1 MELFECKIALTHTH
15 TSLHNFIH
23 FTAIASPIL
32 IQLKNTIAANIKT
45 AIILFSVCTFVPSE
59 LRRIWRA
66 SWLIS
71 LWLWP
76 LRSFL
81 RTNTVLFSE
90 HCEHTRTKSAVI
102 HSSLRPRRK
111 CSRNLQ
117 RMQMQGKCNQPNVEL
132 TSKTTTTE
140 TTKTATK
147 RINSARETRIPSRN
161 YVHSTSCCMYCIQN
175 TSYNIKW
182 AYIVCSIHRARV
194 YATWCRVNF
203 PFGRSTWTKPC
214 RRENSRRIKEQK
226 KSIFEPSFQ
235 LKRPLNFRID

>member
-1 MELFECKIALTHTH
+1 MCTFTSSSHLSLSSGVLWASKMELFECKIALTHTH

-45 AIILFSVCTFVPSE
+45 AIILFSVCTFVPFE
-59 LRRIWRA
+59 LHRIWRA

-102 HSSLRPRRK
+102 HSSLRPKGNALEISRECK
-111 CSRNLQ
+111 CKRNVISQ
-117 RMQMQGKCNQPNVEL
+117 
-132 TSKTTTTE
+132 T
-140 TTKTATK
+140 
-147 RINSARETRIPSRN
+147 
-161 YVHSTSCCMYCIQN
+161 
-175 TSYNIKW
+175 
-182 AYIVCSIHRARV
+182 
-194 YATWCRVNF
+194 
-203 PFGRSTWTKPC
+203 
-214 RRENSRRIKEQK
+214 
-226 KSIFEPSFQ
+226 
-235 LKRPLNFRID
+235 LN